1 MVWEWV
7 FCCGLVIVIG
17 LTSRYEPKSHI
28 LIRPFW
34 DSLCV
39 CVCVYGRVCL
49 WAYVCLH
56 VCGLKS
62 VNRDII
68 LSPSPYTTPPK
79 KSTISLSQAILWL
92 EVTVRYA
99 VLCQE
104 PQTHG
109 QFLAETQHLVK
120 VIARSI
126 LYLYLPSLMEVSI
139 LAMEQLYWK
148 EF

>member
-1 MVWEWV
+1 MCVRV
-7 FCCGLVIVIG
+7 
-17 LTSRYEPKSHI
+17 RA
-28 LIRPFW
+28 RA
-34 DSLCV
+34 CV
-39 CVCVYGRVCL
+39 CVWARVSMGVCVSACVWFKISQPGHYPISISIHN
-49 WAYVCLH
+49 A
-56 VCGLKS
+56 
-62 VNRDII
+62 
-68 LSPSPYTTPPK
+68 PK

-139 LAMEQLYWK
+139 LAMEQLY
-148 EF
+148 